1 MKNLV
6 LGKFRGC
13 CSGWRIYTM
22 IGEARRRR
30 GREDRSGVSGD
41 LFRGLAGEKDGGFEE
56 IGEKR
61 KFGERKL
68 WVSNRIPIN
77 VCEKM

>member
-1 MKNLV
+1 M
-6 LGKFRGC
+6 
-13 CSGWRIYTM
+13 M
-22 IGEARRRR
+22 EEASRRR
-30 GREDRSGVSGD
+30 GREDRFGVSGD
-41 LFRGLAGEKDGGFEE
+41 LFGGLASEKDGGFEE
-56 IGEKR
+56 IREKR